1 MKVGI
6 LGLGVMGRN
15 HARVLS
21 SMESVSEVCL
31 FDPASVEGDSFL
43 GHQIETDLQRTLD
56 AGLDY
61 CVVSAPT
68 NTHQELA
75 LVLASRKIPTLVEK
89 PIAPS
94 VTEGRR
100 ILEAFTSAGVIGAV
114 GHIERYNPAAIG
126 LKAKIEEGILGE
138 MYQITTRRVG
148 PYTGRIRDV
157 GVIKDL
163 ATHDIHLV
171 TWLTG
176 ESYAHISARTT
187 SPSDGAHEDS
197 VLAIG
202 NLTNGTL
209 VSHVVNWI
217 SPTKERVTTV
227 LGERGLLVADTL
239 GGNLFFHEN
248 GTNQSNW
255 DSLAQFKGISEG
267 PVHKFELKSVEPL
280 VLEHTAF
287 QEAVTTKSTE
297 GVVSFGEALVV
308 LETAERMIEA
318 SKH

>member
-1 MKVGI
+1 
-6 LGLGVMGRN
+6 MGRN

-21 SMESVSEVCL
+21 GMGSVDEVRL
-31 FDPASVEGDSFL
+31 FDPASMDGDNFL
-43 GHQIETDLQRTLD
+43 GHRIESDLERTLD
-56 AGLDY
+56 GGLDY

-68 NTHQELA
+68 NTHEELA
-75 LVLASRKIPTLVEK
+75 LMLASRKIPALVEK

-94 VTEGRR
+94 VTEGKK
-100 ILEAFTSAGVIGAV
+100 ILDAFNSAGVVGGV

-126 LKAKIEEGILGE
+126 LKSKIEEGVLGQV
-138 MYQITTRRVG
+138 YQITTRRVG
-148 PYTGRIRDV
+148 PYSGRIRDV

-176 ESYAHISARTT
+176 ESYDLISARTA
-187 SPSDGAHEDS
+187 SPSDGDHEDS

-202 NLTNGTL
+202 NLSDGTL

-239 GGNLFFHEN
+239 GGNLFYHEN

-267 PVHKFELKSVEPL
+267 PVHKFELESIEPL

-287 QEAVTTKSTE
+287 QKAVETKSTE
-297 GVVSFGEALVV
+297 GIVSFGEALVV

-318 SKH
+318 SKQ